1 MDTPWTHW
9 THCGYCGTLPLLFCA
24 QEVTSEFASIWGHA
38 ITPLVD
44 IVWFTFR
51 LQSLVGLSG
60 MSSLLVYAGVSG
72 AVLKMFMPDHEKFGR
87 KEKENE
93 SAFRFIHTR
102 LRDHAESVRACG
114 CGCACAC
121 GCACGWVGET
131 HLGVCVC
138 VWESILILE
147 YEWL

>member
-1 MDTPWTHW
+1 MEH
-9 THCGYCGTLPLLFCA
+9 YGTLPLFFCA

-72 AVLKMFMPDHEKFGR
+72 AVLKMCMPDHEKFGR

-102 LRDHAESVRACG
+102 LRDHAESVCAAC
-114 CGCACAC
+114 CG
-121 GCACGWVGET
+121 GVGVGVIVRVRVRVRVDVWVWGL
-131 HLGVCVC
+131 HA
-138 VWESILILE
+138 
-147 YEWL
+147 